1 MYSIQDLA
9 KHIDNIPELFRHN
22 DLLDVTKLHNIGSC
36 DVTVSTNINKEKENF
51 LSVFFIISVRV
62 NPGATAF
69 TRIFFEASSLAAVF
83 VIAITAPLVA
93 E

>member
-1 MYSIQDLA
+1 MTCIHLHLTRVPLYKLRYQKLKKKHACAISSGSAIRFSAILSI
-9 KHIDNIPELFRHN
+9 LFF
-22 DLLDVTKLHNIGSC
+22 K
-36 DVTVSTNINKEKENF
+36 NF
-51 LSVFFIISVRV
+51 SSVFFIISVRV

-69 TRIFFEASSLAAVF
+69 TRIFLKASSFAAVF